1 VTELWELVAREQI
14 RHTIAAY
21 TFAGDSGRYADLA
34 AQFTVDGVLDVH
46 GQERAEGRAAIA
58 ALLGRNAA
66 DGAPDENRPDASRP
80 GSAGQPGDAGGPGA
94 ASQLSDRPFF
104 IRHFVTNVLID
115 PITPDE
121 ARVAAYFAVFT
132 PAGPDHWGRYRDV
145 FVPDGDRWLLKH
157 RTARVDS
164 FVPGGWYQRAFS

>member
-1 VTELWELVAREQI
+1 VTELWELSAREQI

-21 TFAGDSGRYADLA
+21 TYAGDSGRYADIA

-46 GQERAEGRAAIA
+46 GQDRVEGRDAIA
-58 ALLGRNAA
+58 ALLTRNAA
-66 DGAPDENRPDASRP
+66 DGAPTP
-80 GSAGQPGDAGGPGA
+80 G
-94 ASQLSDRPFF
+94 DRPFF
-104 IRHFVTNVLID
+104 IRHFVTNVFID

-132 PAGPDHWGRYRDV
+132 PDGPDHWGRYRDV
-145 FVPDGDRWLLKH
+145 FVPAGERWLLRH

-164 FVPGGWYQRAFS
+164 FVPDGWYQRAFA